1 MVQLRSTF
9 ALSKPSPNPY
19 VGPRAFGNRDKLY
32 GRNRELLE
40 LSDLLVAERIVV
52 LHSPSGAGKTSLIQA
67 EDGLL
72 RELKRQRFRPLPPVR
87 VNLQPL
93 GKPAVAGRYA
103 YSIMESLESARE
115 TKRQVSTEQLA
126 DMTLAQY
133 LQHAH
138 GLAARDDRV
147 NDPLVLVLDQF
158 EEVFTLDPTDA
169 AGRLEFFSDLGDLI
183 DEQPIWTL
191 LAMRED
197 MLGELEAVS
206 HLVPGDLAIRYRL
219 GLLERQAAREAIT
232 KPTERQYGVTFTRE
246 AADQILDNVC
256 TVLVQSP
263 GNPPL
268 PRPSPYVEG
277 VILQTVMLK
286 LWEKLDP
293 VRNGRKEIEPH
304 DLGNLLDHVDR
315 ALASHYRDCVE
326 DALRRSKVPERVIRD
341 WFENQVITEQGW
353 RNQTDRGPG
362 DGGWRTERCLSA
374 LEAMHIIRSETR
386 LHRQWWELVHDRFL
400 NPVREDN
407 RRWRREFDLEDIPR
421 KARSWAD
428 DKRPDLLL
436 PPEQIVAGAAWLAA
450 HQHDA
455 YPSEKEFI
463 AQSEKAAQERVQT
476 LDVTHELD
484 VTSEYLRLFQAEL
497 SAHYLRTR
505 RGTQRLYLLTGTLA
519 SMVLALVGLLAWLLL
534 R

>member
-1 MVQLRSTF
+1 MVQLRSTL
-9 ALSKPSPNPY
+9 ALSKPSANPY
-19 VGPRAFGNRDKLY
+19 VGPRAFGNKDKLY

-87 VNLQPL
+87 VNLQSL

-103 YSIMESLESARE
+103 YSIMESLESARG
-115 TKRQVSTEQLA
+115 KRQVSSEQLA

-138 GLAARDDRV
+138 GLAPRDDRF

-169 AGRLEFFSDLGDLI
+169 AGRLQFFSDLGDLVD
-183 DEQPIWTL
+183 DEPIWTL
-191 LAMRED
+191 LAMRGD
-197 MLGELEAVS
+197 LLGELEAVS

-219 GLLERQAAREAIT
+219 GLLERPAAREAIT
-232 KPTERQYGVTFTRE
+232 KPAERQYHVTFTRE
-246 AADQILDNVC
+246 AADEILDNLC

-268 PRPSPYVEG
+268 PQPSPYVEG

-293 VRNGRKEIEPH
+293 VRNGRKVIEPH

-315 ALASHYRDCVE
+315 ALASHYHDCVD
-326 DALRRSKVPERVIRD
+326 DAVRRSRVPERVIRD

-353 RNQTDRGPG
+353 RNQTDHGPG
-362 DGGWRTERCLSA
+362 DGGRRTERCLSA
-374 LEAMHIIRSETR
+374 LEEMHIIRSETR

-400 NPVREDN
+400 NPVRDDN
-407 RRWRREFDLEDIPR
+407 RRWRRELDLEDIPR

-436 PPEQIVAGAAWLAA
+436 PPERIVAGAAWLVA

-455 YPSEKEFI
+455 YPNEKEFI
-463 AQSEKAAQERVQT
+463 AQSEKAAQEKMQE
-476 LDVTHELD
+476 LHVTHELD
-484 VTSEYLRLFQAEL
+484 LTPEYLSLYQAQL
-497 SAHYLRTR
+497 SAQYLKTR
-505 RGTQRLYLLTGTLA
+505 RVTHRLYLLTGILA
-519 SMVLALVGLLAWLLL
+519 SVVLALVGLLAWLLL